1 MQGEQ
6 KEKYQA
12 QVDEWRERAKKY
24 AKGIEEDSME
34 GEIEYP
40 VRVTMDKYTKR
51 GLFIIPDPS
60 ENRFFFANPHCTIG
74 VRLVRAKA
82 HINRLTRCVEEQFM
96 SDCYNSI
103 TGTKDVRFD
112 QYVCTIHVW
121 EFLTEALKQFVE
133 NQPGLEHDITLFS
146 MTTNEIESYATK
158 IKQTQEIEIAC
169 GISCGSGSPP
179 VYYLMLKTPV
189 HTVCPFILHE
199 TDGQSHTQRAYI
211 QIEYWCD
218 KPMLISPIIEQIN
231 TRLQPC
237 QSSMKIPDEAIQVL
251 RAYCTATY
259 TEDAVLR
266 LLKVIRGIKDQI
278 VPGAGPLKLR
288 IHIHSIESIFQNDM
302 TSEASDVIA

>member
-12 QVDEWRERAKKY
+12 LVDEWRANAKKY
-24 AKGIEEDSME
+24 GQGIEEDSME
-34 GEIEYP
+34 GAIEYP

-51 GLFIIPDPS
+51 GMFVVPDPA
-60 ENRFFFANPHCTIG
+60 ENLFYFSNPHCTIG
-74 VRLVRAKA
+74 VTLIRAKA
-82 HINRLTRCVEEQFM
+82 HINRLTRCIEEQFM
-96 SDCYNSI
+96 SSCYGSLPSTAHDSPEPNYVDAWHFL
-103 TGTKDVRFD
+103 KD
-112 QYVCTIHVW
+112 
-121 EFLTEALKQFVE
+121 ALAQFTE
-133 NQPGLEHDITLFS
+133 NQPGLSHDITLNS
-146 MTTNEIESYATK
+146 MTTNMIESYATK

-169 GISCGSGSPP
+169 GISQQSGSAP
-179 VYYLMLKTPV
+179 VYYLLLKTPV

-199 TDGQSHTQRAYI
+199 TDGQSHTQRAYV

-218 KPMLISPIIEQIN
+218 KPMLVSPIIEQIN

-237 QSSMKIPDEAIQVL
+237 QSSMKIPDEAVQVL

-266 LLKVIRGIKDQI
+266 MLKVIRGIKDQI
-278 VPGAGPLKLR
+278 VPESGPLKVR
-288 IHIHSIESIFQNDM
+288 IHVHSIESIFQNDM

>member
-12 QVDEWRERAKKY
+12 LVDVWRENAKKY
-24 AKGIEEDSME
+24 AQGIEEDSME
-34 GEIEYP
+34 GAIEYP

-51 GLFIIPDPS
+51 GIFVIPDPS
-60 ENRFFFANPHCTIG
+60 PNKFYFANPQVTIG
-74 VRLVRAKA
+74 VRLIRAKA

-96 SDCYNSI
+96 STCFESMPDSVSVGQ
-103 TGTKDVRFD
+103 TDV
-112 QYVCTIHVW
+112 W
-121 EFLTEALKQFVE
+121 LFLDAALKQFVE

-169 GISCGSGSPP
+169 GISKSLEAAP
-179 VYYLMLKTPV
+179 VYYLSLKTPV

-211 QIEYWCD
+211 TLEYWAD
-218 KPMLISPIIEQIN
+218 KPMLISPMIEQIN

-237 QSSMKIPDEAIQVL
+237 QSSMKIPDEAVQVL

-278 VPGAGPLKLR
+278 VPHAGPLKVR
-288 IHIHSIESIFQNDM
+288 IHVHSIESIFQNDM